1 VNSQD
6 VFVGLIAGLVGVV
19 IVVAM
24 LADWE
29 WFRQMWVR
37 RFLQARL
44 GERVVRLL
52 TILFGIAMLLAGLL
66 IARGFSLVELIRG

>member
-1 VNSQD
+1 
-6 VFVGLIAGLVGVV
+6 
-19 IVVAM
+19 M

-44 GERVVRLL
+44 GERIVRLL